1 MSEAKKYTFE
11 EFCQTVGAIV
21 AEYGILGVYLFGSG
35 ACVDNRPDSDYNFRI
50 KIPKGIQYGWKV
62 KMLASFVC
70 LSVQRRAS
78 SGCHMNDLLASERI
92 NLLKG
97 A

>member
-1 MSEAKKYTFE
+1 MEVKSYKQRKSRPIIMSEAKKYTFE

-50 KIPKGIQYGWKV
+50 KIPKGLG
-62 KMLASFVC
+62 
-70 LSVQRRAS
+70 LSIWAE
-78 SGCHMNDLLASERI
+78 SEDARI
-92 NLLKG
+92 LRLPFG
-97 A
+97 S